1 MPAKPFE
8 EKPEEK
14 PHKKTG
20 GQAFGFKKS
29 QPKLKV
35 SETVEEKLARLEHEV
50 SGKAKV
56 TDSSGSSLPSPVVS
70 KKTKPENGNSSTALV
85 AASQLSFMHN
95 PSWNMA
101 VFWLLVFFSVFL
113 SNVPGIHFLLTPVS
127 QFVTMVHEMGH
138 AIVTILTGGHVDF
151 MTVVSDGQG
160 HAGLTGSR
168 GGLAFLSAQAGYIG
182 TTLFGCLLIYLGQY
196 PRYSKLIL
204 SGLGVAMIVASL
216 IFMTPALFDPMR
228 FLQGLGSLI
237 WGLGM
242 GAFCVYLGKKLQAAW
257 ANLVV
262 LFLAV
267 QTALSSLALTW
278 SLFPHSLGLAGGG
291 YSDATLMAKMIPFTL
306 PVFWVLIWIAISVLM
321 LFFTLKHTYGA
332 AFMKKGSAMKQ
343 IPKQ

>member
-1 MPAKPFE
+1 MPAKPSE
-8 EKPEEK
+8 EKPE
-14 PHKKTG
+14 KKSS
-20 GQAFGFKKS
+20 GQGFGFKKP

-35 SETVEEKLARLEHEV
+35 SETVEEKLARLENEV
-50 SGKAKV
+50 SATPKV
-56 TDSSGSSLPSPVVS
+56 TDSPASSLPSPVVQPKAS
-70 KKTKPENGNSSTALV
+70 LS

-95 PSWNMA
+95 PRWNMS

-113 SNVPGIHFLLTPVS
+113 SNVPGIHFLMTPVS

-138 AIVTILTGGHVDF
+138 ALITILTGGHVNF
-151 MTVVSDGQG
+151 MTVVSDGEG
-160 HAGLTGSR
+160 HGGLTGCV
-168 GGLAFLSAQAGYIG
+168 GGLGFLSVQAGYVG

-204 SGLGVAMIVASL
+204 SGLGIAMIVASL
-216 IFMTPALFDPMR
+216 VFMLP
-228 FLQGLGSLI
+228 GLLSAHFFEIIGSLV

-242 GAFCVYLGKKLQAAW
+242 GAFCVYLGRKLQPAW

-278 SLFPHSLGLAGGG
+278 SLFPHSLGLAGKG
-291 YSDATLMAKMIPFTL
+291 YSDATLMAEMIPFTL
-306 PVFWVLIWIAISVLM
+306 PVFWVLLWVSISIFM

-332 AFMKKGSAMKQ
+332 AFLKKRPDLKKIQKQ
-343 IPKQ
+343 

>member
-14 PHKKTG
+14 PHKKTS
-20 GQAFGFKKS
+20 GQAFGFKKP

-35 SETVEEKLARLEHEV
+35 SETVEEKLARLENEV
-50 SGKAKV
+50 SATPKF
-56 TDSSGSSLPSPVVS
+56 TDSPASSLPLPVVPAKAS
-70 KKTKPENGNSSTALV
+70 GLIAGDSI
-85 AASQLSFMHN
+85 SQLSFMHN
-95 PSWNMA
+95 PRWNMT

-127 QFVTMVHEMGH
+127 QSVTMVHEMGH
-138 AIVTILTGGHVDF
+138 AIVTILTGGHVNF

-160 HAGLTGSR
+160 HGGLTGTS
-168 GGLAFLSAQAGYIG
+168 GGWRFFSVQAGYVG

-196 PRYSKLIL
+196 PRLSKSLL
-204 SGLGVAMIVASL
+204 SGLGVAMIASSV
-216 IFMTPALFDPMR
+216 IFMAPGLFSAH
-228 FLQGLGSLI
+228 FFESIGSLL

-242 GAFCVYLGKKLQAAW
+242 GAFCIYLGKKLQAAW

-291 YSDATLMAKMIPFTL
+291 YSDATLMAKLIPFTL
-306 PVFWVLIWIAISVLM
+306 PAFWVLVWIAISVLM

-332 AFMKKGSAMKQ
+332 AFMKKRISK
-343 IPKQ
+343 KL

>member
-14 PHKKTG
+14 PQKKTS
-20 GQAFGFKKS
+20 GQAFGFKKP

-35 SETVEEKLARLEHEV
+35 SETVEEKLARLENEV
-50 SGKAKV
+50 SFNAKV
-56 TDSSGSSLPSPVVS
+56 TDAPASSLPSPVVS
-70 KKTKPENGNSSTALV
+70 AMENSLGAVGS
-85 AASQLSFMHN
+85 ASQLSFMHD
-95 PSWNMA
+95 PRWNMS

-113 SNVPGIHFLLTPVS
+113 SNVPGIHFLMTPVS

-138 AIVTILTGGHVDF
+138 AIVTILTGGHVNF

-160 HAGLTGSR
+160 HAGLTGSS
-168 GGLAFLSAQAGYIG
+168 GGWAFLSAQAGYIG
-182 TTLFGCLLIYLGQY
+182 TTFFGCLLIYLGQY
-196 PRYSKLIL
+196 PRYSKVIL
-204 SGLGVAMIVASL
+204 SGLGVAMIVSSV
-216 IFMTPALFDPMR
+216 IFMTP
-228 FLQGLGSLI
+228 GLLSAHIFQSIGSLV

-306 PVFWVLIWIAISVLM
+306 PVFWVLIWIAISVIM

-332 AFMKKGSAMKQ
+332 AFMKKGRAVKQ
-343 IPKQ
+343 IKKQKQ